1 MLFDHIGVPTPNIN
15 PARQVSASSMTTV
28 STNDFDLLERPARA
42 LRDSDGCAAVSDFR
56 TAWQGLTATLID
68 SLMDNLMDQITDHSK
83 LEREPLDQPA
93 PRRRRGF
100 IWRTGAL
107 TAAVA
112 LGLLFAY
119 LGFGPHKAN
128 QAAAVPTPAP
138 QVTVSRP
145 LERELDSRAGFL
157 GQFSA
162 IDRVELRAQVG
173 GTLTEIH
180 FKDGQIVH
188 KGDLLFVIDPR
199 PYEIKLAQAQAA
211 LQTAQAHVALANTQ
225 LSRAQS
231 LKRNDYATQE
241 TVDQRIS
248 DQDASQAAVED
259 AKARVR
265 DAELDLEYC
274 RVLAPFTGRIGARQV
289 SIGSLV
295 AGSRAATSPTTLLA
309 TLVSL
314 DPLYLDFDMS
324 ESDFLTFSRERARI
338 GGPLANEVL
347 IGLSDETSF
356 TRKGTLDFIDNSLD
370 RSSGTIHARATVPNP
385 DLFLAPGQF
394 ARLRVAIAPPTQAYL
409 LPDSA
414 VVLDQS
420 QHLVMTVAPDATV
433 KPKIVTTGDLR
444 GGLRVIRSGLD
455 ANDRVVIDGLVRAIP
470 GTKVAPQDGTIHYDA
485 AADGQG

>member
-1 MLFDHIGVPTPNIN
+1 MRSAII
-15 PARQVSASSMTTV
+15 PATV
-28 STNDFDLLERPARA
+28 LAALLVYV
-42 LRDSDGCAAVSDFR
+42 GF
-56 TAWQGLTATLID
+56 
-68 SLMDNLMDQITDHSK
+68 
-83 LEREPLDQPA
+83 A
-93 PRRRRGF
+93 PRRGSQ
-100 IWRTGAL
+100 
-107 TAAVA
+107 AVA
-112 LGLLFAY
+112 LS
-119 LGFGPHKAN
+119 
-128 QAAAVPTPAP
+128 TPAP
-138 QVTVSRP
+138 LVTVSRP
-145 LERELDSRAGFL
+145 LQHEVDTRAGFL

-199 PYEIKLAQAQAA
+199 PYEIKLEQAKAA
-211 LQTAQAHVALANTQ
+211 LQTATARVALAGNQ

-231 LKRNDYATQE
+231 LKRNDFATQE
-241 TVDQRIS
+241 TVDQRTN

-274 RVLAPFTGRIGARQV
+274 RVRAPFTGRIGARQV
-289 SIGSLV
+289 SVGSLV

-324 ESDFLTFSRERARI
+324 ESDFLTFSRERARLN
-338 GGPLANEVL
+338 GPLANKVA
-347 IGLSDETSF
+347 IGLSDENNFS
-356 TRKGTLDFIDNSLD
+356 REGTLDFIDNALD
-370 RSSGTIHARATVPNP
+370 RSSGTIHARATVPNG

-394 ARLRVAIAPPTQAYL
+394 ARLRVAIAPPTPVYL
-409 LPDSA
+409 LPDGA

-420 QHLVMTVAPDATV
+420 QRLVMTVGSDATV

-444 GGLRVIRSGLD
+444 GGLRVIQSGLEPS
-455 ANDRVVIDGLVRAIP
+455 DRVVIDGLVRAIP
-470 GTKVAPQDGTIHYDA
+470 GTKVAPQDGTIHYDPT
-485 AADGQG
+485 ADGQG

>member
-1 MLFDHIGVPTPNIN
+1 
-15 PARQVSASSMTTV
+15 
-28 STNDFDLLERPARA
+28 
-42 LRDSDGCAAVSDFR
+42 
-56 TAWQGLTATLID
+56 
-68 SLMDNLMDQITDHSK
+68 MDQITDPANV
-83 LEREPLDQPA
+83 ERERLDEPA
-93 PRRRRGF
+93 ARPRQ
-100 IWRTGAL
+100 WRWKAT
-107 TAAVA
+107 A
-112 LGLLFAY
+112 LGVAAAAGLFLAW
-119 LGFGPHKAN
+119 FGLAPQKGN
-128 QAAAVPTPAP
+128 QAAAALTPAP
-138 QVTVSRP
+138 LVTVSQP
-145 LERELDSRAGFL
+145 LQRAVDTKVGFL

-199 PYEIKLAQAQAA
+199 PYEIKLEQAQAA
-211 LQTAQAHVALANTQ
+211 LQTATARVALASNQ

-231 LKRNDYATQE
+231 LRHNDFATQE
-241 TVDQRIS
+241 TVDQRTN
-248 DQDASQAAVED
+248 DQDASQAAVAD

-324 ESDFLTFSRERARI
+324 ESDFLTFSRERARLK
-338 GGPLANEVL
+338 GPLANKVL
-347 IGLSDETSF
+347 IGLSDENSF
-356 TRKGTLDFIDNSLD
+356 TRDGTLDFIDNALD

-394 ARLRVAIAPPTQAYL
+394 ARLRVAIAPPTPVYL
-409 LPDSA
+409 LPDAA

-420 QHLVMTVAPDATV
+420 QRLVMTVGSDSTV

-444 GGLRVIRSGLD
+444 GGLRVIQSGLEPG
-455 ANDRVVIDGLVRAIP
+455 DRVIIDGLVRAIP
-470 GTKVAPQDGTIHYDA
+470 GAKVTPQDGAIHYDA
-485 AADGQG
+485 SADGQG

>member
-1 MLFDHIGVPTPNIN
+1 
-15 PARQVSASSMTTV
+15 
-28 STNDFDLLERPARA
+28 
-42 LRDSDGCAAVSDFR
+42 
-56 TAWQGLTATLID
+56 
-68 SLMDNLMDQITDHSK
+68 MDQITDPAN
-83 LEREPLDQPA
+83 LERERLDEPA
-93 PRRRRGF
+93 AQPRR
-100 IWRTGAL
+100 WRWKATAL
-107 TAAVA
+107 AVA
-112 LGLLFAY
+112 VAVGLFLTW
-119 LGFGPHKAN
+119 FGLAPYKGS
-128 QAAAVPTPAP
+128 QAVAALTPAP
-138 QVTVSRP
+138 LVTVSQP
-145 LERELDSRAGFL
+145 LQRAVDTKVGFL

-188 KGDLLFVIDPR
+188 KGDLLFVIDRR
-199 PYEIKLAQAQAA
+199 PYEIKLEQAQAA
-211 LQTAQAHVALANTQ
+211 LQTATARVALASNQ

-231 LKRNDYATQE
+231 LRHNDFATQE
-241 TVDQRIS
+241 TVDQRTN
-248 DQDASQAAVED
+248 DQDASQAAVAD

-289 SIGSLV
+289 SIGSLI

-324 ESDFLTFSRERARI
+324 ESDFLTFSRERARLK
-338 GGPLANEVL
+338 GPLANKVL
-347 IGLSDETSF
+347 IGLSDEKNF
-356 TRKGTLDFIDNSLD
+356 TRDGTLDFIDNALD

-394 ARLRVAIAPPTQAYL
+394 ARLRVAIAPPTPVYL
-409 LPDSA
+409 LPDAA

-420 QHLVMTVAPDATV
+420 QRLVMTVGSDSTV

-444 GGLRVIRSGLD
+444 GGLRVIQSGLEPG
-455 ANDRVVIDGLVRAIP
+455 DRVIIDGLVRAIP
-470 GTKVAPQDGTIHYDA
+470 GAKVTPQDGAIHYDA
-485 AADGQG
+485 TADGQG

>member
-1 MLFDHIGVPTPNIN
+1 
-15 PARQVSASSMTTV
+15 
-28 STNDFDLLERPARA
+28 
-42 LRDSDGCAAVSDFR
+42 
-56 TAWQGLTATLID
+56 
-68 SLMDNLMDQITDHSK
+68 MDQISDHSNI
-83 LEREPLDQPA
+83 EREPADRPM
-93 PRRRRGF
+93 PRRP
-100 IWRTGAL
+100 RTWLTPAIGA
-107 TAAVA
+107 AMAVA
-112 LGLLFAY
+112 ALLVFFGLA
-119 LGFGPHKAN
+119 PHRGN

-138 QVTVSRP
+138 QVTVSQP
-145 LERELDSRAGFL
+145 LQRKIDSRASFL

-180 FKDGQIVH
+180 FRDGQIVH

-199 PYEIKLAQAQAA
+199 PYEIKLEQAKAA
-211 LQTAQAHVALANTQ
+211 LQTATARVELANAQ

-231 LKRNDYATQE
+231 LRRNEFATQE
-241 TVDQRIS
+241 TVDQRTS
-248 DQDASQAAVED
+248 DQDSSNAAVED
-259 AKARVR
+259 ARARIR

-274 RVLAPFTGRIGARQV
+274 HVRAPFTGRIGARQV
-289 SIGSLV
+289 SVGSLV

-324 ESDFLTFSRERARI
+324 ESDFLTFSRERARVA
-338 GGPLANEVL
+338 GPLANKVM
-347 IGLSDETSF
+347 IGLSDENNF
-356 TRKGTLDFIDNSLD
+356 TREGTLDFIDNALD

-394 ARLRVAIAPPTQAYL
+394 ARLRVAIAPPTSAYL

-420 QHLVMTVAPDATV
+420 QHLVMTVGPDATV

-444 GGLRVIRSGLD
+444 GGLRVIRSGLGPT
-455 ANDRVVIDGLVRAIP
+455 DRVVIDGLVRAIP
-470 GTKVAPQDGTIHYDA
+470 GRKVAPQDGTINYDA
-485 AADGQG
+485 AADEQG

>member
-1 MLFDHIGVPTPNIN
+1 
-15 PARQVSASSMTTV
+15 
-28 STNDFDLLERPARA
+28 
-42 LRDSDGCAAVSDFR
+42 
-56 TAWQGLTATLID
+56 
-68 SLMDNLMDQITDHSK
+68 MDQITNPEN
-83 LEREPLDQPA
+83 LEREWLDEPVAQ
-93 PRRRRGF
+93 PRR
-100 IWRTGAL
+100 WRWKVGAIGV
-107 TAAVA
+107 AVA
-112 LGLLFAY
+112 AGLFLAWLGLA
-119 LGFGPHKAN
+119 PHRRN
-128 QAAAVPTPAP
+128 QAVAAPTPAP
-138 QVTVSRP
+138 VVTVSQP
-145 LERELDSRAGFL
+145 LQREVDVRAGFL

-199 PYEIKLAQAQAA
+199 PYEIRLEQAKAT
-211 LQTAQAHVALANTQ
+211 LQTATARVALASNQ
-225 LSRAQS
+225 LSRATS
-231 LKRNDYATQE
+231 LKRSDFATQE
-241 TVDQRIS
+241 TVDQRTN
-248 DQDASQAAVED
+248 DQDASQAAVVD

-289 SIGSLV
+289 SLGSLV

-324 ESDFLTFSRERARI
+324 ESDFLTFSRERARLN
-338 GGPLANEVL
+338 GPLANKVM
-347 IGLSDETSF
+347 IGLSDENDF
-356 TRKGTLDFIDNSLD
+356 TRNGTLDFIDNALD

-394 ARLRVAIAPPTQAYL
+394 ARLRVAIAPSAPVYL
-409 LPDSA
+409 LPDAA

-420 QHLVMTVAPDATV
+420 QRLVMTVGPDATV

-444 GGLRVIRSGLD
+444 GGLRVIQSGLD
-455 ANDRVVIDGLVRAIP
+455 AGDRVVIDGLVRAIP
-470 GTKVAPQDGTIHYDA
+470 GTKVAPQDGAIHYDA
-485 AADGQG
+485 TSDGQG

>member
-1 MLFDHIGVPTPNIN
+1 VAAAIAVLAFAALYIGFGFQKSGQT
-15 PARQVSASSMTTV
+15 
-28 STNDFDLLERPARA
+28 
-42 LRDSDGCAAVSDFR
+42 AA
-56 TAWQGLTATLID
+56 A
-68 SLMDNLMDQITDHSK
+68 
-83 LEREPLDQPA
+83 PPPA
-93 PRRRRGF
+93 P
-100 IWRTGAL
+100 
-107 TAAVA
+107 
-112 LGLLFAY
+112 
-119 LGFGPHKAN
+119 P
-128 QAAAVPTPAP
+128 
-138 QVTVSRP
+138 VTVSQP
-145 LERELDSRAGFL
+145 LQREVDSRVGFL

-199 PYEIKLAQAQAA
+199 PYEVKLEQAKAA
-211 LQTAQAHVALANTQ
+211 LQTAAARVELANTQ

-231 LKRNDYATQE
+231 LRHNEFATQE
-241 TVDQRIS
+241 TVDQRTNE
-248 DQDASQAAVED
+248 QDASKAAVED
-259 AKARVR
+259 AKARIR
-265 DAELDLEYC
+265 DAELDLEYSQV
-274 RVLAPFTGRIGARQV
+274 RAPFTGRIGARQV

-324 ESDFLTFSRERARI
+324 ESDFLTFTRERVRI
-338 GGPLANEVL
+338 GGPLANKVVL
-347 IGLSDETSF
+347 GLSDENNF
-356 TRKGTLDFIDNSLD
+356 AREGTLDFVDNALD

-394 ARLRVAIAPPTQAYL
+394 ARLRVAIAPPAPVYL

-420 QHLVMTVAPDATV
+420 QRLVMTVGPDGTV

-444 GGLRVIRSGLD
+444 GGLRVILSGLE
-455 ANDRVVIDGLVRAIP
+455 AGDRVVIDGLVRAMP
-470 GTKVAPQDGTIHYDA
+470 GTKVAPQDGAIHYDA
-485 AADGQG
+485 TADGQG